1 MHQIDVHSPD
11 DVIFSAYD
19 KQVISGNKGYL
30 PFGSEFE
37 LRFKVTRKP
46 ITFHNHTSNFFQV
59 EETSND
65 PMVHDIPVRMRK
77 CLFAHEKPA
86 IHMYPRYSYSVC
98 ILQCRARR
106 QMAKCNCTHHMLPRI
121 GIQPTIGLHNH
132 DRFVYHPDDSFQ
144 RTSRCAI

>member
-1 MHQIDVHSPD
+1 MLQIDVHSPD
-11 DVIFSAYD
+11 DVVFSAFD

-37 LRFKVTRKP
+37 LRFKVHHPSRQFSQQPNRKKY
-46 ITFHNHTSNFFQV
+46 FQV

-65 PMVHDIPVRMRK
+65 PMVHEVPTRMRK

-121 GIQPTIGLHNH
+121 GIYRMNESEIVPKI
-132 DRFVYHPDDSFQ
+132 
-144 RTSRCAI
+144 